1 LFFVKT
7 NTLFIGLIMLSAVSF
22 AGATTHVVKSGDNMY
37 RIALNY
43 GVSLKQLQSAN
54 PGVSAQSL
62 RIGQKLAI
70 PTRGAAPAARETT
83 DAPVA
88 KSSSAP
94 APRAAASGTYEVKA
108 GDSLSKIAR
117 QQGTTVAALQ
127 AANPNLNPNR
137 MAIGQKINLSGSA
150 PASSGSSSSMAK
162 STTPSPAPAPVKRTE
177 PIEQPA
183 PAVAKQEPAPAPQ
196 PAVAET
202 QVPVKETTPEPAPA
216 MAETKSQTVNNPAPE
231 PAPQPAA
238 SAYRLIKT
246 TRELTLAEVAKENN
260 TTTEKINALN
270 GWSFSPQTLLAVDSE
285 LYIPA
290 QP

>member
-1 LFFVKT
+1 MKT
-7 NTLFIGLIMLSAVSF
+7 NTLLIGLIMLSAVSF

-43 GVSLKQLQSAN
+43 GVSLKQLQGAN

-62 RIGQKLAI
+62 RIGQKLVI
-70 PTRGAAPAARETT
+70 PTRGAAAVARETT

-88 KSSSAP
+88 KSSPSPDP
-94 APRAAASGTYEVKA
+94 APRAAVSGTYEVKA

-150 PASSGSSSSMAK
+150 GTSTGSSASIAK
-162 STTPSPAPAPVKRTE
+162 SSTPSPAPAPVKQTE
-177 PIEQPA
+177 PVEQPA
-183 PAVAKQEPAPAPQ
+183 PAVAKEDPAPAPQ
-196 PAVAET
+196 PVAAAEPET
-202 QVPVKETTPEPAPA
+202 PVKQSTPEPAPA
-216 MAETKSQTVNNPAPE
+216 MADTKSQTVNNPAPE
-231 PAPQPAA
+231 AAAQPAA
-238 SAYRLIKT
+238 TAYRLIKT

>member
-1 LFFVKT
+1 MKT

-70 PTRGAAPAARETT
+70 PTRGAAAVARETT

-162 STTPSPAPAPVKRTE
+162 STTPSPAPAPVKPTDTV
-177 PIEQPA
+177 EQPA
-183 PAVAKQEPAPAPQ
+183 PAVVKQEPAPAPQ
-196 PAVAET
+196 PVAAAET
-202 QVPVKETTPEPAPA
+202 QAPVKESTPAPA
-216 MAETKSQTVNNPAPE
+216 PVMEETKSQTVNNPAPE

>member
-1 LFFVKT
+1 VKT

-88 KSSSAP
+88 RSSSAP
-94 APRAAASGTYEVKA
+94 APRAASSGTYEVKA

-162 STTPSPAPAPVKRTE
+162 STTPSPAPAPVKPTDTVE
-177 PIEQPA
+177 HPA
-183 PAVAKQEPAPAPQ
+183 PAVVKQEPAPAPQ
-196 PAVAET
+196 PVAAAET
-202 QVPVKETTPEPAPA
+202 QAPVKESTPAPA
-216 MAETKSQTVNNPAPE
+216 PVMEETKSQTVNNPAPE

>member
-1 LFFVKT
+1 MKT
-7 NTLFIGLIMLSAVSF
+7 NTLFFGLIMLSAVSF

-54 PGVSAQSL
+54 PGFSAQSL

-70 PTRGAAPAARETT
+70 PTGGAAAVAREST
-83 DAPVA
+83 DAPVD

-137 MAIGQKINLSGSA
+137 MAIGQKIHLSGSA
-150 PASSGSSSSMAK
+150 PASSGSSSSIAK
-162 STTPSPAPAPVKRTE
+162 STTPSPAPAPVKPTDTV
-177 PIEQPA
+177 EQPA
-183 PAVAKQEPAPAPQ
+183 PAVVKQEPAPAPQ
-196 PAVAET
+196 TVAAAET
-202 QVPVKETTPEPAPA
+202 QAPAKESTPAPA
-216 MAETKSQTVNNPAPE
+216 PVMEETKSQTVNNPAPE